1 VNFLVRG
8 RGRPVHAGRVS
19 PTTPTAMKN
28 LNGMTLP
35 DQLPSFRPNQSY
47 RRQRGQRG
55 INDMYTNMM
64 LLANK
69 SMGSL
74 QPSNFNF
81 YLPGLNNNNG
91 SVNGAYGNMASMMTP
106 TQSIKMEEPIMNG
119 VTPTKSNDVKSM
131 EQLFKD
137 FGKTGSSDSLCKKDF

>member
-1 VNFLVRG
+1 
-8 RGRPVHAGRVS
+8 
-19 PTTPTAMKN
+19 
-28 LNGMTLP
+28 
-35 DQLPSFRPNQSY
+35 
-47 RRQRGQRG
+47 
-55 INDMYTNMM
+55 MYTNMM

-91 SVNGAYGNMASMMTP
+91 GAANGAYGNMASMMTP
-106 TQSIKMEEPIMNG
+106 TQGIKMEEPIMNG

-137 FGKTGSSDSLCKKDF
+137 FGKTGSSDSLCKKL